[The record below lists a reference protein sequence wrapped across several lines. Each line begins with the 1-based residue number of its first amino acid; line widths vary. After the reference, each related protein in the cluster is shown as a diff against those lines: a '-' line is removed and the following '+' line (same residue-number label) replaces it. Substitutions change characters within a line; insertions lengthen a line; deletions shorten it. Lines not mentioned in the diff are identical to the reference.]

1 MLLWSCVPIEPFRSI
16 MSQGAAV
23 AGARRMN
30 EVFVTAKPTS
40 GMQTLF
46 EAVLYSWPS
55 MANGGSDVKW
65 CTI

>member
-1 MLLWSCVPIEPFRSI
+1 
-16 MSQGAAV
+16 
-23 AGARRMN
+23 MN